1 MMIIIIISLL
11 SILSFVYLL
20 FKLGLID
27 FYEFFA
33 EEERR
38 SKLKYPS
45 IDLAYF
51 YGTNRFLFIERVNVK
66 EPNEYTRIIVCSK
79 EQESEYIYYISR
91 EEHEKLI
98 REYSRLKKCN

>member
-79 EQESEYIYYISR
+79 EQESEHIYYISR